1 MVCMILP
8 ELAASAMSGSALA
21 DAASSGKIMQTM
33 MTKDG
38 RYPPAFAAALTAA
51 SAVLGPV
58 IPPSIPLVVFALISD
73 TSIGFLLL
81 GGIIPGLMIGIAQMA
96 LIAMVAKRRNF
107 PVEPPI
113 PLRELPR
120 ITMETFPA
128 LLMPVILLGCLYSGA
143 TTPTEAAAA
152 AAMYSLAV
160 SALLY
165 RTMSL
170 RDAYHALLV
179 SARVTASIGMLIAG
193 AMVFNYVI
201 TVENIPKA
209 LAAALKAAELTPFMF
224 LLLANILLLLLGCVL
239 EGTTILLIFVPVLMP
254 AARAL
259 GIDPVH
265 FGVVVVVNVMIG
277 LCSPPYG
284 LLLLMMVK
292 ITDVPLKDIVK
303 EMVPFHISMTI
314 TLLLI
319 TYVPWFTLV
328 VPRLLGY
335 KG

>member
-1 MVCMILP
+1 M
-8 ELAASAMSGSALA
+8 
-21 DAASSGKIMQTM
+21 K
-33 MTKDG
+33 
-38 RYPPAFAAALTAA
+38 
-51 SAVLGPV
+51 
-58 IPPSIPLVVFALISD
+58 
-73 TSIGFLLL
+73 
-81 GGIIPGLMIGIAQMA
+81 
-96 LIAMVAKRRNF
+96 
-107 PVEPPI
+107 
-113 PLRELPR
+113 
-120 ITMETFPA
+120 
-128 LLMPVILLGCLYSGA
+128 
-143 TTPTEAAAA
+143 
-152 AAMYSLAV
+152 
-160 SALLY
+160 
-165 RTMSL
+165 L
-170 RDAYHALLV
+170 RDAYHALLS

-209 LAAALKAAELTPFMF
+209 LAASLQAAELSPFMF
-224 LLLANILLLLLGCVL
+224 LLLANVLLLILGCVL

-254 AARAL
+254 AALAL

-265 FGVVVVVNVMIG
+265 FGVMVVVNVMIG

-292 ITDVPLKDIVK
+292 ITGVPLKDIVK

-314 TLLLI
+314 TLFLI